1 MANNSFTVATVGEIR
16 LKPGAP
22 TTSGVTQVTLAASQN
37 RQVST
42 LNGAFKIQPYTP
54 GDVSTGLSQVLFDNP
69 IVDADGNSV
78 VGYISSATVAALVA
92 LWNA

>member
-22 TTSGVTQVTLAASQN
+22 TTSGVTQVLLASSEN

-54 GDVSTGLSQVLFDNP
+54 GTVTGGQSQVLFDNP
-69 IVDADGNSV
+69 VVDADGNTI
-78 VGYISSATVAALVA
+78 VGYISSATVAALLA

>member
-1 MANNSFTVATVGEIR
+1 MANNSFQVATVGEIR
-16 LKPGAP
+16 RKAGDP
-22 TTSGVTQVTLAASQN
+22 TTAGVTQVTLAASEN

-54 GDVSTGLSQVLFDNP
+54 GDVATGLSQVLFDEP
-69 IVDADGNSV
+69 IVDAAGNTV
-78 VGYISSATVAALVA
+78 LGWISSSTFAALVV

>member
-1 MANNSFTVATVGEIR
+1 MANNSFAVATVGEIR

-22 TTSGVTQVTLAASQN
+22 TTSGVTQVLLASSEN

-54 GDVSTGLSQVLFDNP
+54 GDVATGLSQVLFDSP
-69 IVDADGNSV
+69 IVDADGNTI
-78 VGYISSATVAALVA
+78 VGYISSATVAALLA